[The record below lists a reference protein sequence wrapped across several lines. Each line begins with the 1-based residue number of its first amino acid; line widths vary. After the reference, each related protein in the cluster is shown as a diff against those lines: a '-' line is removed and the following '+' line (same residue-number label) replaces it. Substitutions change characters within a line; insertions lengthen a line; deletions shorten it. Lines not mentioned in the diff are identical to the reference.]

1 MDVKLETLIII
12 ILVCI
17 IFYLFYIT
25 NYNRKLLK
33 ITSTIDDNNYYV
45 QDKEDAQEAANL
57 IAKIKEKLKLLLF
70 HLEKSYPND
79 NRVKLLKKNYRENDL
94 KEGIDDPKYTS
105 YSVNKGEQIILCLRN
120 NNNLMDINTMMFVVL
135 HEMGH
140 LSSETIGHTDEFWSN
155 FKWILEESINIGIY
169 IKQDFNKKPIEY
181 CGVSITSSP
190 LDINNTKFDLKSDKK
205 DIIEAFI
212 INKKYLK

>member
-79 NRVKLLKKNYRENDL
+79 NRVKLLKK
-94 KEGIDDPKYTS
+94 
-105 YSVNKGEQIILCLRN
+105 
-120 NNNLMDINTMMFVVL
+120 
-135 HEMGH
+135 
-140 LSSETIGHTDEFWSN
+140 
-155 FKWILEESINIGIY
+155 
-169 IKQDFNKKPIEY
+169 
-181 CGVSITSSP
+181 
-190 LDINNTKFDLKSDKK
+190 
-205 DIIEAFI
+205 IIE
-212 INKKYLK
+212 KML

>member
-79 NRVKLLKKNYRENDL
+79 NRVKLLKKNYRENSL

-181 CGVSITSSP
+181 CGISITSTP
-190 LDINNTKFDLKSDKK
+190 LDINNTKFNLKSDKK

>member
-57 IAKIKEKLKLLLF
+57 IAKIKEKLQLLLF

-79 NRVKLLKKNYRENDL
+79 NRVKLLKKNYKENSL

-181 CGVSITSSP
+181 CGISITSSP

-212 INKKYLK
+212 INKNYLN

>member
-79 NRVKLLKKNYRENDL
+79 NRVKLLKKNYRENAL

-181 CGVSITSSP
+181 CGISITSSP

-212 INKKYLK
+212 INKNYLK